1 MKKTLEQKTL
11 VAKVPAALLRKIDAA
26 AQKADRTRSA
36 ELRVRLE
43 ASFAAPAR
51 QGAR

>member
-1 MKKTLEQKTL
+1 MKKTPEQKTL
-11 VAKVPAALLRKIDAA
+11 IARVPAALLRKIDAA
-26 AQKADRTRSA
+26 AKQADRTRSA

-43 ASFAAPAR
+43 ASFATAR